1 MNIKKFSEKINLILI
16 THAFGVQTQYIESV
30 LDGHTET
37 IQFPTNYKDYFFNL
51 KSRNFKDFI
60 KEFISGNPGYVYDI
74 FNSHKNKYC
83 IKDNSR
89 IVPLIKDRD
98 YFYFDKSS
106 LKKIKNDIRIE
117 KYHKFIKQN
126 LNKKYKKKFI
136 FKKYLE
142 TKFKPVYYLDLLLET
157 SKSPYWLSK
166 NKFAKIYLKVIN
178 SKNFDMSFNKKN
190 LIILLHYCLCLYLKK
205 DPKKIKYIVFN
216 LHDYTNIEELL
227 LDFKKSYHIAVG
239 EDFKIRF
246 SRNKNKIISKNESV
260 IQYCYS
266 NLLNIDKFLETL
278 RIKKKRNYLFFNSY
292 INSNQMKFITTLS
305 KILKIKL
312 EKKLFETTFLN
323 KKSFGNSRNLKTFS
337 KKYIDKQYLDW
348 WNYLTKYEIFFL
360 DFYFQSFFTIFKIRP
375 SKTFQKHNKI
385 IGNLRKFF
393 LPQLFI
399 FQDYIY
405 FFQNEVDTQKQLNQ
419 SNLSYLSF
427 KKAFRT
433 PIKIFL
439 YSIFYFFIFNKKISV
454 IKSINKKFKNKK
466 FSLKLYK

>member
-1 MNIKKFSEKINLILI
+1 MNIKKFSEKTNLILI
-16 THAFGVQTQYIESV
+16 THAFGVQTQYIESI

-37 IQFPTNYKDYFFNL
+37 IQFPTNYKNYFFNL

-60 KEFISGNPGYVYDI
+60 QEFIFGNPGYVYDI
-74 FNSHKNKYC
+74 FNTYKNKYC

-98 YFYFDKSS
+98 YFYFNRSS
-106 LKKIKNDIRIE
+106 LKKIKNDTRIK
-117 KYHKFIKQN
+117 KYYNFIKQN

-142 TKFKPVYYLDLLLET
+142 TSFKSVYYLDLLLET
-157 SKSPYWLSK
+157 SISPYWLNK
-166 NKFAKIYLKVIN
+166 NKFTKIYLKVID
-178 SKNFDMSFNKKN
+178 SKSFDMTFNKKN
-190 LIILLHYCLCLYLKK
+190 ILLLLHYCLCLYLKK

-216 LHDYTNIEELL
+216 LHDYTNIKELL

-260 IQYCYS
+260 IQHCYS
-266 NLLNIDKFLETL
+266 NLLNIDEFLETL

-292 INSNQMKFITTLS
+292 INSNQRKFITTLS
-305 KILKIKL
+305 KILKIKP
-312 EKKLFETTFLN
+312 EEKLFETTFLS
-323 KKSFGNSRNLKTFS
+323 KKSFGNSRNLKTIS
-337 KKYIDKQYLDW
+337 KKFLDDQYLDW
-348 WNYLTKYEIFFL
+348 WNHLAKYEIFFL
-360 DFYFQSFFTIFKIRP
+360 DFYFQSFFKIFKIRP
-375 SKTFQKHNKI
+375 SKTFQKNNRI
-385 IGNLRKFF
+385 IDNLRKFF
-393 LPQLFI
+393 LPYSFI

-405 FFQNEVDTQKQLNQ
+405 FFQNEVDTQKQLDQ
-419 SNLSYLSF
+419 SNLNYFSF
-427 KKAFRT
+427 KRTLRT

-439 YSIFYFFIFNKKISV
+439 YSIFYLFIFSKKILV

-466 FSLKLYK
+466 FSLRLYQ

>member
-37 IQFPTNYKDYFFNL
+37 IQFPTNYKDYFLNL

-60 KEFISGNPGYVYDI
+60 QEFISGNPGYVYDI
-74 FNSHKNKYC
+74 FNSHKNKYY

-89 IVPLIKDRD
+89 IVPFIKDRD

-106 LKKIKNDIRIE
+106 LKKIKNDKRIE
-117 KYHKFIKQN
+117 KYYNFIKKN
-126 LNKKYKKKFI
+126 LDKKYKKKFI

-142 TKFKPVYYLDLLLET
+142 EKFKSIYYLDLLLET

-166 NKFAKIYLKVIN
+166 NKFFEIYSKVIN
-178 SKNFDMSFNKKN
+178 AKNFNMSFNKKN
-190 LIILLHYCLCLYLKK
+190 LLILLHYCLCLYLKK

-227 LDFKKSYHIAVG
+227 LDFKRSYHIAVG

-260 IQYCYS
+260 VQYCYS
-266 NLLNIDKFLETL
+266 NLSNIDKFLETL

-292 INSNQMKFITTLS
+292 INLNQKKFITTLS

-312 EKKLFETTFLN
+312 EEKLFETTFLS
-323 KKSFGNSRNLKTFS
+323 KKNFGNSRNLKIFS
-337 KKYIDKQYLDW
+337 KKYLDNQYLDW
-348 WNYLTKYEIFFL
+348 WNYLSKYEIFFL
-360 DFYFQSFFTIFKIRP
+360 DFYFQNFFKIFKIKP
-375 SKTFQKHNKI
+375 SKIFQKNNKI
-385 IGNLRKFF
+385 IGNLKKFF
-393 LPQLFI
+393 LSQLFV
-399 FQDYIY
+399 FQDYVY
-405 FFQNEVDTQKQLNQ
+405 FYQNEVDTQKQLNQ
-419 SNLSYLSF
+419 SNLSYFSF
-427 KKAFRT
+427 KRTFRT
-433 PIKIFL
+433 PIKLFL
-439 YSIFYFFIFNKKISV
+439 YSILYLFIFNKKISV

-466 FSLKLYK
+466 FGLKLYQ